1 MFIAVL
7 ISAAVPNLSP
17 VISLFGAVLFST
29 LGLLCP
35 AVIHLVAFW
44 DHNDEEEEDF
54 RESELDDDLDYDVD
68 DYAAYDAADLE
79 YGGNVRWKQQERKSC
94 DKSDGR
100 TKGMS
105 RWIVLKDVTI
115 VFIAVMALV
124 FGAYASLVDIFAFYG
139 SDNGIHVINNSST
152 VAIQK

>member
-54 RESELDDDLDYDVD
+54 KESDLYDDLEYEVD
-68 DYAAYDAADLE
+68 DYAAYDTADLE
-79 YGGNVRWKQQERKSC
+79 YGSNVHWKQQEKKNC
-94 DKSDGR
+94 DGSVGS

-105 RWIVLKDVTI
+105 RWIVFKDVMI
-115 VFIAVMALV
+115 IFIAIMALV

-139 SDNGIHVINNSST
+139 SDNGGGVINNSST
-152 VAIQK
+152 IAVQK